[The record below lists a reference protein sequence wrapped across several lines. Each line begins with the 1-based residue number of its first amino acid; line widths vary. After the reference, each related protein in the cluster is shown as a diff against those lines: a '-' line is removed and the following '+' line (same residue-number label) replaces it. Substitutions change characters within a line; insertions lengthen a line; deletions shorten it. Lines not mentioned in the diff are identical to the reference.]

1 MSALTVQHEPRGGDS
16 WDALVRL
23 WEETDWPEG
32 CKVEIIEGII
42 TVAPTPANQHNLIAG
57 EVQRKLYSVLP
68 DDWGIYQT
76 QSVAV
81 PSRKGMFIPD
91 LLVMPTEVLSGSES
105 VYYVP
110 AAAAEL
116 VVEIT
121 SPSNAS
127 HDRIAKVAGYAQA
140 GVPLY
145 LLIDAFAGGG
155 PTVTLYGEP
164 SDAVYRV
171 LQAGKFGD
179 TFWLPAPFGIDLGT
193 SLFPTS

>member
-1 MSALTVQHEPRGGDS
+1 MSALTVQHESASGDS
-16 WDALVRL
+16 WEGLVRL
-23 WEETDWPEG
+23 WEEMDWPEG

-42 TVAPTPANQHNLIAG
+42 TVAPTPANAHNLIAAK
-57 EVQRKLYSVLP
+57 VQRQLYGVLAG
-68 DDWGIYQT
+68 DWNIHQT
-76 QSVAV
+76 QSVAI

-91 LLVMPTEVLSGSES
+91 LLVVPDEVLLDSG
-105 VYYVP
+105 YYVP

-127 HDRIAKVAGYAQA
+127 HDRIAKAAGYAQA

-145 LLIDAFAGGG
+145 LLIDAFARGG

-164 SDAVYRV
+164 SDAVYQV
-171 LQAGKFGD
+171 LQVGKFGD
-179 TFWLPAPFGIDLGT
+179 TFKLPAPFSIDLDT
-193 SLFPTS
+193 SLFPTP

>member
-1 MSALTVQHEPRGGDS
+1 MSALTVQHEPYGGDS

-32 CKVEIIEGII
+32 CKVEIIEGIV
-42 TVAPTPANQHNLIAG
+42 TVSPTPAGTHSLIAAK
-57 EVQRKLYSVLP
+57 VQRQLYAALP
-68 DDWGIYQT
+68 DDWEVHQT
-76 QSVAV
+76 LSVAV
-81 PSRKGMFIPD
+81 PSCTGMFIPD
-91 LLVMPTEVLSGSES
+91 LLVIADDVVRGDG
-105 VYYVP
+105 YYVA

-127 HDRIAKVAGYAQA
+127 HDRIAKAAGYAQA

-145 LLIDAFAGGG
+145 LLIDVCAPGG

-164 SDAVYRV
+164 AGGVYRV
-171 LQAGKFGD
+171 LRAGKFGE
-179 TFWLPAPFGIDLGT
+179 TVHLPKPFDIDLDT
-193 SLFPTS
+193 SVFPTSV

>member
-23 WEETDWPEG
+23 WEESDWPEG

-42 TVAPTPANQHNLIAG
+42 TVAPTPANNHNSITEA
-57 EVQRKLYSVLP
+57 VQRKLYGVIP
-68 DDWGIYQT
+68 DEWGIYQV
-76 QSVAV
+76 QSVAI

-91 LLVMPTEVLSGSES
+91 LLVMPSDILSES
-105 VYYVP
+105 EQYVP

-116 VVEIT
+116 VVEVT

-127 HDRIAKVAGYAQA
+127 HDRIAKAAGYAEG

-145 LLIDAFAGGG
+145 LLIDSFAPGG

-164 SDAVYRV
+164 CEGVYRV
-171 LQAGKFGD
+171 LRAGKFGETFHLPVPFDLKLD
-179 TFWLPAPFGIDLGT
+179 TST
-193 SLFPTS
+193 FPTP